1 MIMATTSEAPVS
13 AAAAAHTTIQSGLG
27 DLTVVARGGLV
38 TGLYFP
44 HHWHAPDQSAFG
56 EYADA
61 GFDGMRRQLDEYL
74 GGERREFDV
83 PVRATGSPFQEQV
96 WELISQIPY
105 GTTVSYGELAR
116 ELGGGTMAREVGAA
130 VGRNPVSI
138 LIPCHRVVGAGGAL
152 TGYAGGLRRKRL
164 LLDLEQNVV
173 GRAARLF

>member
-1 MIMATTSEAPVS
+1 MIMATTSEAAVS
-13 AAAAAHTTIQSGLG
+13 AAAATHTTIASGLG

-44 HHWHAPDQSAFG
+44 HHWHTPDRSAFG
-56 EYADA
+56 EYRDA
-61 GFDGMRRQLDEYL
+61 GFDGVRRQLEEYL
-74 GGERREFDV
+74 AGERREFDV

-96 WELISQIPY
+96 WELISQVPY

-116 ELGGGTMAREVGAA
+116 ELGGGTMAKEVGAA

-138 LIPCHRVVGAGGAL
+138 LVPCHRVVGARGAL

-164 LLDLEQNVV
+164 LLDLEQSVA